1 MSNIKIEENQ
11 KGNRESSTRPVKRQ
25 IRKSRAAKRI
35 DKLRNWVSEPIK
47 ERGDSTLDQKLSQF
61 IQQQNENLIN

>member
-1 MSNIKIEENQ
+1 MSNIKRKENQ
-11 KGNRESSTRPVKRQ
+11 KENRESSTRPVKRQ

-35 DKLRNWVSEPIK
+35 DESRNWVSEPIK